1 MITNKTLT
9 KELLLTKTKVNS
21 LSEIKVISFFG
32 CDLENIDIIS
42 KLNNLE
48 ICTLSGNKISSL
60 KPFSYCKTL
69 KELYIRRNNI
79 INIKEILYLKQCKN
93 LKILW
98 IDDNPFINKNNYRDY
113 IINQLPTLQKL
124 DNKTI
129 INEEKKLI
137 IKTRQNTKSPIHA
150 INKTPIKFKKDI
162 NYTTASSTFG
172 MSTIDSNSFKTN
184 TKYNNINSNNNS
196 NKKQC
201 NTKQKVI
208 NVERS
213 IANSPVGKKYKS
225 FMIDLNSDRSFRY
238 NSRVNTESSCSNT
251 FRIVDSKKPIMNAI
265 VNLISVLGSP
275 ELKRVKNI
283 IENKLN

>member
-21 LSEIKVISFFG
+21 LTEIKVISFFG

-60 KPFSYCKTL
+60 KPFSYCKKL

-79 INIKEILYLKQCKN
+79 TNIKEILYLKQCKN

-98 IDDNPFINKNNYRDY
+98 IDDNPFITKNNYRNY
-113 IINQLPTLQKL
+113 IINQLPFLQKL
-124 DNKTI
+124 DNKTII

-137 IKTRQNTKSPIHA
+137 IKTRQNTKSPIPTM
-150 INKTPIKFKKDI
+150 NKTPIRFKKDI
-162 NYTTASSTFG
+162 NYTTSSSTFG

-184 TKYNNINSNNNS
+184 TKFNLNSNNNS
-196 NKKQC
+196 SNK
-201 NTKQKVI
+201 KQKVI
-208 NVERS
+208 NIERS

-225 FMIDLNSDRSFRY
+225 FIVDLNSDRSYKY

-251 FRIVDSKKPIMNAI
+251 FRTVDNNKKPIMNAI

-275 ELKRVKNI
+275 ELKKVKNM
-283 IENKLN
+283 IETKLN